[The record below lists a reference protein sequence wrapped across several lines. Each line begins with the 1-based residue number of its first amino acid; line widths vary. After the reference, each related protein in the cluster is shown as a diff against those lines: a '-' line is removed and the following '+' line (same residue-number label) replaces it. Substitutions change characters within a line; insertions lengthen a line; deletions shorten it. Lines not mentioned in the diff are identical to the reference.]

1 LSFEAP
7 HFPEPGLF
15 LQRLTDM
22 DGRGKPCLFLDRDG
36 VLVEETNYLHRTDD
50 VVLIAGVAEAIARAN
65 NLDIPVVMVTNQAGI
80 GRGYYSWAQFI
91 EVQAFILERCREYGA
106 HYDMVLACAY
116 HAEGVPPYNRAA
128 HPWRKPACGMLEEAA
143 RSLGVD
149 LSRSYIV
156 GDTLSDLSAGASA
169 GLSGG
174 TLVATG
180 HGEREW
186 RDGGETVFGQY
197 RRTDTFKVGRA
208 STAAGAIDMWLER
221 ISPAIH
227 ASG

>member
-1 LSFEAP
+1 MSFETP
-7 HFPEPGLF
+7 RFPEPGLF
-15 LQRLTDM
+15 AQRLTDM
-22 DGRGKPCLFLDRDG
+22 DARGKPCLFLDRDG

-50 VVLIAGVAEAIARAN
+50 VVLIAGVADAIARAN
-65 NLDIPVVMVTNQAGI
+65 TLAIPVVIVTNQAGI

-91 EVQAFILERCREYGA
+91 EVQAFILERCREHGA

-116 HAEGVPPYNRAA
+116 HAEGVPPYDRAA
-128 HPWRKPACGMLEEAA
+128 HPWRKPNCGMLREAA
-143 RSLGVD
+143 LTLGVD
-149 LSRSYIV
+149 LSRSHIV
-156 GDTLSDLSAGASA
+156 GDTLSDLGAGASA

-186 RDGGETVFGQY
+186 RDGGEAAFDQY
-197 RRTDTFKVGRA
+197 RRTDTFQVGRA
-208 STAAGAIDMWLER
+208 ATAAGAIDMWLER

-227 ASG
+227 ASV